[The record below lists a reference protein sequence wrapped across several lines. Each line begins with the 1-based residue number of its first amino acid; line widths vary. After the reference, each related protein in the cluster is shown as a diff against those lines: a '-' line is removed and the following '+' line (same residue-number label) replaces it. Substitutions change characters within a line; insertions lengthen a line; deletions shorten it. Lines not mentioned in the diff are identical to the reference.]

1 MATAA
6 LTVAV
11 VGSVFWAKSYQ
22 NGVDPDAD
30 LRELRSQ
37 AINTLDFGAISVT
50 LSARFTYNSSFH
62 PRIFKGNKFAW
73 YSVAIVAVLQVFIT
87 YCPGL
92 NSVVFGMGPMNGIQ
106 WGITILMMVLVFIIM
121 EVEKMIRRG
130 LKAKGADTDGKLS

>member
-6 LTVAV
+6 LTLAV
-11 VGSVFWAKSYQ
+11 VGSVFWAQAYQ
-22 NGVDPDAD
+22 TKPMGDEDIAAANV
-30 LRELRSQ
+30 RELRSQ

-92 NSVVFGMGPMNGIQ
+92 NRVVFGMGPMNGIS
-106 WGITILMMVLVFIIM
+106 
-121 EVEKMIRRG
+121 
-130 LKAKGADTDGKLS
+130 GASPSS